1 MEGMEVEV
9 GRAEKFKMF
18 EYRSNM
24 LNVRYT
30 IVELLRVTLIQ

>member
-18 EYRSNM
+18 EYRFM
-24 LNVRYT
+24 FNVT

>member
-18 EYRSNM
+18 EYRFM